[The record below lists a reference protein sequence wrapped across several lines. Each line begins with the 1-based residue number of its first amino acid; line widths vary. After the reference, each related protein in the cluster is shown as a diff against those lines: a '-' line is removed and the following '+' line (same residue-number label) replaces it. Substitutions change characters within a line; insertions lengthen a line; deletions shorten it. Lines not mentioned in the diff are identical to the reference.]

1 MHEIINQRLSEQW
14 ILMSFIDEIIIFLI
28 DERLCLVNTLFVFN
42 EKEIPV
48 TRNAKLNEQLFRM
61 LCDSFIF
68 HGTYN
73 NTMCVILNA

>member
-1 MHEIINQRLSEQW
+1 
-14 ILMSFIDEIIIFLI
+14 MSFIDEIIILLI

-61 LCDSFIF
+61 LCDSLIF

-73 NTMCVILNA
+73 NIMCLILNA